1 MVKIDGKFVKG
12 VVVSVVDVVENREIA
27 RGLMNYSADE
37 IQKVKGLR
45 TSLIKKTLGSKPYDE
60 IIHRDNMV
68 LL

>member
-1 MVKIDGKFVKG
+1 
-12 VVVSVVDVVENREIA
+12 
-27 RGLMNYSADE
+27 MNYSADE